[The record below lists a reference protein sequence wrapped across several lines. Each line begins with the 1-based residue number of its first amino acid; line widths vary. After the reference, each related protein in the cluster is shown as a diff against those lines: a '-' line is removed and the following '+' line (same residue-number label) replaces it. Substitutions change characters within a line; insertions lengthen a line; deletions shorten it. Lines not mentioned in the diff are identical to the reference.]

1 MQNFDWGLIEI
12 KDHLEN
18 NRLQCAFFS
27 RIAGH
32 IAWASFTQWWCPFR
46 YRSSRCMCSTTF
58 MRLKSTKRS
67 SFQILQKR
75 MSHCAVRKGKIHTSI
90 LVLLCRSKICK
101 IFPWGWQLFFFLFF
115 LTGRNGLLIFASG
128 CFKAKADNAP
138 TSPTQTESQ
147 SPSSV

>member
-1 MQNFDWGLIEI
+1 MLSSVE
-12 KDHLEN
+12 
-18 NRLQCAFFS
+18 LQVILHGPLS
-27 RIAGH
+27 PNDDVLLDTDQAG
-32 IAWASFTQWWCPFR
+32 ACVAQPSCVLNLQ
-46 YRSSRCMCSTTF
+46 
-58 MRLKSTKRS
+58 KRS

-101 IFPWGWQLFFFLFF
+101 IFPWGWQLFFFIFF